1 MPKRFITIGVQ
12 YLAFLS
18 IGILFAWLSL
28 RNLNEDNWNQLKQ
41 SIQEARL
48 WLVGPVCI
56 LLLVSHYL
64 RGLRW
69 KLLIDPLG
77 HKVNPTNSF
86 LTVLLGYLVNLGV
99 PRLGE
104 FMRCTVLARY
114 EKVSVEKLV
123 GTVILER
130 LFDGL
135 CLLVVFGLT
144 LGLQPNL
151 YESILSTFTKSNVD
165 NSPTQKDSWL
175 FYYLLLILLLLGIGW
190 LIWKKIKIKEL
201 TQLARGTFKKII
213 SGIFSIKKL
222 DQPRSFIGLT
232 FLIWILYL
240 LAGYVGF
247 LAFPLTEKYGFA
259 EALTILS
266 VGSIGMIIS
275 PGGIGAYAYLVLYTM
290 QLYGLDYST
299 ALAFGWTL
307 WLVQTLVIMLGGVIS
322 FILLPWYNRKTEIS
336 RSYPE

>member
-28 RNLNEDNWNQLKQ
+28 RNLNEDNWNQLKR

-114 EKVSVEKLV
+114 ENVSVEKLV

-144 LGLQPNL
+144 LGLQPN
-151 YESILSTFTKSNVD
+151 
-165 NSPTQKDSWL
+165 
-175 FYYLLLILLLLGIGW
+175 
-190 LIWKKIKIKEL
+190 
-201 TQLARGTFKKII
+201 
-213 SGIFSIKKL
+213 
-222 DQPRSFIGLT
+222 
-232 FLIWILYL
+232 
-240 LAGYVGF
+240 
-247 LAFPLTEKYGFA
+247 
-259 EALTILS
+259 
-266 VGSIGMIIS
+266 
-275 PGGIGAYAYLVLYTM
+275 
-290 QLYGLDYST
+290 
-299 ALAFGWTL
+299 
-307 WLVQTLVIMLGGVIS
+307 
-322 FILLPWYNRKTEIS
+322 
-336 RSYPE
+336 